1 MGDVGE
7 VAKAFLE
14 LLKII
19 KEIIPDEA
27 EKFEK
32 EWKKD
37 EHIFT
42 KAWKTGDVD
51 TLNMLFDKYWAL
63 LQKA

>member
-7 VAKAFLE
+7 AAKAFLE

-32 EWKKD
+32 EWRKD
-37 EHIFT
+37 EQIFT
-42 KAWKTGDVD
+42 KAWKNRDAD